1 MTEEKEL
8 CHTIIQELR
17 EKLALDLEPEPVIER
32 WPTTI
37 HSVDNSKKTFV
48 VVGSRLA
55 SRTAAAIKRAGF
67 AVELIFKQNLRALKN
82 TIRDLAKGLAEEI
95 NN

>member
-17 EKLALDLEPEPVIER
+17 EKLALDLEPVIER
-32 WPTTI
+32 WPTSI
-37 HSVDNSKKTFV
+37 HSVDNSKKTFL
-48 VVGSRLA
+48 VVGSSHA
-55 SRTAAAIKRAGF
+55 SRTAAALKRAGF
-67 AVELIFKQNLRALKN
+67 AVELIFKQNCWALKN
-82 TIRDLAKGLAEEI
+82 TIRDLAKDLAAEI